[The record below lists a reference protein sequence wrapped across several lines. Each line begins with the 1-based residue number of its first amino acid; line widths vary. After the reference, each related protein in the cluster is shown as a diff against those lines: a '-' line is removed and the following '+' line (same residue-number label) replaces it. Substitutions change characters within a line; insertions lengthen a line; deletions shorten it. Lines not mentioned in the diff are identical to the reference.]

1 MNQQAK
7 RQSKDADSAGDIAI
21 RPAFPSGTPSLLL
34 LDTARP
40 RLPERQ
46 RFIEN
51 AVSTNTCFVAIMER
65 IIVGYAV
72 LEYTFYGYGFIS
84 MVMVSSDHR
93 RQGVGQALLGYV
105 EKACTTPK
113 IFTSTNSSNLAM
125 RCLLSKL
132 GYTFCGLIRE
142 LDPDDAEWVYMK
154 PTPQK

>member
-1 MNQQAK
+1 M
-7 RQSKDADSAGDIAI
+7 IAI
-21 RPAFPSGTPSLLL
+21 RPASPSDTPSLLL
-34 LDTARP
+34 LDTAIP
-40 RLPERQ
+40 RLPERG

-51 AVSTNTCFVAIMER
+51 AVSTNTCFTAILDGT
-65 IIVGYAV
+65 IVGYAV

-93 RQGVGQALLGYV
+93 RQGVGEALLGYV

>member
-1 MNQQAK
+1 M
-7 RQSKDADSAGDIAI
+7 IAI
-21 RPAFPSGTPSLLL
+21 RPASPSDTPSLLL

-40 RLPERQ
+40 RLPERR

-51 AVSTNTCFVAIMER
+51 AVRTNTCFVAIMER

-84 MVMVSSDHR
+84 MVMVSPDHR
-93 RQGVGQALLGYV
+93 RQGVAQALIGYV
-105 EKACTTPK
+105 EDACTTPK
-113 IFTSTNSSNLAM
+113 IFTSTNSSNLPM

-132 GYTFCGLIRE
+132 GYTFCDLIRE

-154 PTPQK
+154 PTPQE